1 MRLRSTDIPPFVYGL
16 RFLVVWLRIA
26 SSSGALGWG
35 LEWGFIMAY
44 LTQLS
49 LAGVEKNGWMESWGE
64 ERRGYVPNIRCLC
77 LCIFFSSF
85 VDLHAL

>member
-16 RFLVVWLRIA
+16 RFLVCVVAYLHLLLEHWV
-26 SSSGALGWG
+26 GV
-35 LEWGFIMAY
+35 LEWGFMAC
-44 LTQLS
+44 LPQLS